1 MGSSRGLGKRELTLL
16 EGVLR
21 IRRNADTMVPIRA
34 SSLKILIVDDEPE
47 LVRALSLRLNSAGY
61 ETQSAVDGLAAT
73 EMAFSYRPDLVL
85 LDIGLPFKDGYQVA
99 KILRSSPDTAQIP
112 IVFLTARTWDLD
124 KARQI
129 HPDGYVVKPYQP
141 AELLDI
147 VARLIAVAARQN
159 NTTFLES

>member
-1 MGSSRGLGKRELTLL
+1 
-16 EGVLR
+16 
-21 IRRNADTMVPIRA
+21 MVPIR
-34 SSLKILIVDDEPE
+34 SSSRKILIVDDEPE
-47 LVRALSLRLNSAGY
+47 LVRALSLRLTSAGY

-73 EMAFSYRPDLVL
+73 EMASSYRPDLVL

-99 KILRSSPDTAQIP
+99 RMLRTSPDTAHIP

-147 VARLIAVAARQN
+147 VARAIAVTAGPDDS
-159 NTTFLES
+159 TFLAS